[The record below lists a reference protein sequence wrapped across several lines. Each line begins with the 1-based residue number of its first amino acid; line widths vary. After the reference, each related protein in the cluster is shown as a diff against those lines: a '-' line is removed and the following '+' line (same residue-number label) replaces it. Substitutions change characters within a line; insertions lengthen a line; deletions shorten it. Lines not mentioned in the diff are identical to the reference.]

1 MRVFAVSL
9 GFALLAVACT
19 SSPGGQTVASPTSVP
34 PAASPG
40 GPTATAA
47 TSSETTA
54 ASPLASPSDVAPADG
69 PPAARLAAEGGD
81 PVTGQLGTYVWGDQG
96 SDSPWLP
103 GAPIAVGK
111 GEPLTVRLSP
121 RTTIASWQAR
131 IVDADASGPD
141 GARPVG
147 RGSGTPRFE
156 APRRGAWTLEVHLAF
171 ADGAGDA
178 SYFWRLDVQ

>member
-1 MRVFAVSL
+1 MRIRAVSL
-9 GFALLAVACT
+9 VFALLAVGCT
-19 SSPGGQTVASPTSVP
+19 SSPGGQTVSSPASVP

-40 GPTATAA
+40 SPTATAGDIERDDR
-47 TSSETTA
+47 SITA
-54 ASPLASPSDVAPADG
+54 RVPERCRPGRRPARRSPGGRRRRPRDG
-69 PPAARLAAEGGD
+69 PARH
-81 PVTGQLGTYVWGDQG
+81 VRLGRQG

-131 IVDADASGPD
+131 IVAADASGPD